1 MLFYTFWLGHYPLFT
16 PDEGRYSEVA
26 REMIVN
32 RDYITPRVNG
42 VAFLDKPILYY
53 WLQVIAIKMFG
64 LKEWAIRLFPALTGI
79 FGCLMVYSCG
89 RSLFDRRTGLLSAL
103 ILASSLLYFIHG
115 HYANLDLEVAVF
127 VSSSLLLF
135 ITAIQT
141 NKPPLLF
148 AAYFFA
154 ALAFLTKGLIGIF
167 FPIMIIGMWII
178 LQWRF
183 DLLKKMYIIPGLMLF
198 ILIILP
204 WYLLVQNANPEFFHF
219 FFVTQQVT
227 RFLSKAEFNNQ
238 TPFWFYAPIICIGF
252 FPWTIFLLQALK
264 RNILQLNEPTHLFLL
279 LWPIIIFIF
288 FSIPRSKIMGYILPV
303 FPPLALIVG
312 HYLSHYWENI
322 ERKNLRSNILI
333 CQIMML
339 FLASFLIITL
349 QRQWIDLPRD
359 AIPYLYSIAIVLF
372 VSTVFAT
379 ALYAQKTIVPLF
391 ATCLCLSIAIL
402 FILLFGAPHLN
413 QNSTKP
419 LITYL
424 KTVIK
429 PEDEVVNYYKFY
441 QDIPLY
447 LERRITIVNDWHSP
461 SIISRDN
468 WARELWFGMPFQNT
482 SEWLIGEN
490 TFWQRWQ
497 STKHIYVFVNSN
509 YLEQFKSHTKNYFIL
524 AKHNDV
530 MLLSNQ
536 ATS

>member
-1 MLFYTFWLGHYPLFT
+1 
-16 PDEGRYSEVA
+16 
-26 REMIVN
+26 MIEN

-53 WLQVIAIKMFG
+53 WLQVIAIKLFG
-64 LKEWAIRLFPALTGI
+64 IKEWTIRLFPALTSI

-103 ILASSLLYFIHG
+103 ILATSLLYYVHG

-135 ITAIQT
+135 ITAIQR
-141 NKPPLLF
+141 NKSRLMF
-148 AAYFFA
+148 AAYGFA
-154 ALAFLTKGLIGIF
+154 ALAFLTKGLLGIV
-167 FPIMIIGMWII
+167 FPIMIIGMWIV
-178 LQWRF
+178 LQSRF
-183 DLLKKMYIIPGLMLF
+183 DLLKKMHIFTGLILF
-198 ILIILP
+198 TLIILP

-227 RFLSKAEFNNQ
+227 RFLSNAAFNNQ

-252 FPWTIFLLQALK
+252 FPWTVFLLQALT
-264 RNILQLNEPTHLFLL
+264 RTIQQLKQPSHLFLFLWL
-279 LWPIIIFIF
+279 LIIFIF
-288 FSIPRSKIMGYILPV
+288 FSIPHSKIMGYILPV

-312 HYLSHYWENI
+312 NYLAHYWEEI
-322 ERKNLRSNILI
+322 EHNHLRSNVFIY
-333 CQIMML
+333 QIIML

-349 QRQWIDLPRD
+349 QRQWIELPLD
-359 AIPYLYSIAIVLF
+359 IVPYLYGIASVLYVSSVF
-372 VSTVFAT
+372 VI
-379 ALYAQKTIVPLF
+379 ALYTQKKIAPLF
-391 ATCLCLSIAIL
+391 ATCLGVSIAIL
-402 FILLFGAPHLN
+402 LILLFGAPHLN

-429 PEDEVVNYYKFY
+429 PADEVVNYYKFY

-461 SIISRDN
+461 NIISRDN

-482 SEWLIGEN
+482 SEWLIDEE
-490 TFWQRWQ
+490 TFWQRWE
-497 STKHIYVFVNSN
+497 SAKHIYVFVNSN
-509 YLEQFKSHTKNYFIL
+509 YFEQFKSHTHHYFIL
-524 AKHNDV
+524 AKHHDV
-530 MLLSNQ
+530 ILLSNQ
-536 ATS
+536 VIAKENTPIA